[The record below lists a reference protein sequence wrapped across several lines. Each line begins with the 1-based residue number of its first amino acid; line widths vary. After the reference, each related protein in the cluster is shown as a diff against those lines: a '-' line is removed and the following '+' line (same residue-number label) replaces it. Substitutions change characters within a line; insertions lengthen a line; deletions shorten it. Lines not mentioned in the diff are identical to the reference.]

1 MPKSDNMDKSVYR
14 EDVIGGLP
22 SHSSDRRINK
32 NGRVI
37 AMAINQ
43 VQQKVKEDE
52 LNKRE
57 QDLQIETMKS
67 LMAVQESKAQA
78 DQATSELMNIAKG
91 LAFQQAQLDGKMQ
104 AQQSQMPAPMDM
116 GMAPQDAGVPMAPQD
131 AGLPMLPQDMGGP
144 PALSQIPVDPNAQG
158 AGGGLP
164 QLQPGPVPVEPSM
177 APPM

>member
-1 MPKSDNMDKSVYR
+1 MAKSDNMDKSVYR

-22 SHSSDRRINK
+22 SHSSDRRINS

-57 QDLQIETMKS
+57 KDLQIETMKS
-67 LMAVQESKAQA
+67 LLAVQESKSQA

-104 AQQSQMPAPMDM
+104 AQQSQSAPPDM
-116 GMAPQDAGVPMAPQD
+116 GMAPQD

-144 PALSQIPVDPNAQG
+144 PALDQVAPPQDPNAMGQPPMVMD
-158 AGGGLP
+158 GGLP
-164 QLQPGPVPVEPSM
+164 QLQPGPVPVDPSM

>member
-78 DQATSELMNIAKG
+78 DQATGELMNIAKG

-104 AQQSQMPAPMDM
+104 AQQSPMPAPMDM
-116 GMAPQDAGVPMAPQD
+116 GMAPQD

>member
-104 AQQSQMPAPMDM
+104 AQQSPMPAPMDT
-116 GMAPQDAGVPMAPQD
+116 GMAPQD

>member
-104 AQQSQMPAPMDM
+104 AQQSPMPDQQSPMPAPMDT
-116 GMAPQDAGVPMAPQD
+116 GMAPQD
-131 AGLPMLPQDMGGP
+131 AGLPMLPPDMGGP